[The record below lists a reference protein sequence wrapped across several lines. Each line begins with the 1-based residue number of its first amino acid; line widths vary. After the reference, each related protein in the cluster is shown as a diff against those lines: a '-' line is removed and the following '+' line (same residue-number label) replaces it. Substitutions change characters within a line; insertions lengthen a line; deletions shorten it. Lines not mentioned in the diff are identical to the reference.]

1 MNYCMCKFKLTILVL
16 LFFKI
21 GLCAQGENYT
31 LEKVLNLVSDT
42 YAFKLL
48 KKDSLIYNMKHK
60 IFAHSIIPNIVLNG
74 KLPSYDKSISL
85 VSQYD
90 GSYEYRSR
98 TYATSSLSLDVS
110 QLIPFTGGTLKYSMG
125 LSRLDN
131 FTNNFNTHTYYLNLG
146 KLSYSQSLFSYN
158 PYKWAKRQD
167 VQEKK
172 VEGITL
178 IQEQEKIKYD
188 VVNAFFDLLIQ
199 QQSYEVARDNLK
211 LSRYIFIKA
220 GHMLKDGRISES
232 DYRDTEIEY
241 IRDSIY
247 NNNVEIDAARK
258 KFSELLRLPEE
269 DTPYVEFVDS
279 CRSFHQLYFNM
290 NDVVAN
296 CMKYNYDELHT
307 LKEMQQTIEVKKTK
321 ANKAP
326 SFMLEMGGGYNT
338 QFQNFCETFKD
349 RISSSNIALTI
360 SVPIYDGN
368 IANYKHKIAQLEL
381 EKLYEQNQLDK
392 SSARHSISR
401 DLLNVNVMIES
412 INAYRH
418 TLKLLIKQMSNMK
431 TRVDLGRINVE
442 QYIRIKSQ
450 YSQTYLSYLSLIK
463 SYYTY
468 VYKYRYY
475 ALYDIEQNIVLYH
488 E

>member
-1 MNYCMCKFKLTILVL
+1 MNPCMCKFKHAILVL
-16 LFFKI
+16 LFSMI
-21 GLCAQGENYT
+21 WLSARGENYT
-31 LEKVLNLVSDT
+31 LERALDLVSDT

-98 TYATSSLSLDVS
+98 TYATSSLSFDVS

-131 FTNNFNTHTYYLNLG
+131 FTNSYNTHAYYLNLG

-172 VEGITL
+172 VEGITFV
-178 IQEQEKIKYD
+178 QEQEKIKYD

-199 QQSYEVARDNLK
+199 QQSHEVNKHNLN
-211 LSRYIFIKA
+211 LSRYIYNKA
-220 GHMLKDGRISES
+220 GYMLKDGRISES

-247 NNNVEIDAARK
+247 NNNVEINAARI
-258 KFSELLRLPEE
+258 KFSGLLHLPEG
-269 DTPYVEFVDS
+269 DTPYVEFADS
-279 CRSFHQLYFNM
+279 CRSFHHLSFNM
-290 NDVVAN
+290 NDVVSN
-296 CMKYNYDELHT
+296 CMKYNYDEPHI
-307 LKEMQQTIEVKKTK
+307 LKEIQQTIEVKKAK
-321 ANKAP
+321 ANKSP
-326 SFMLEMGGGYNT
+326 NFILEMGGGYNT
-338 QFQNFCETFKD
+338 QFQDFCDTFKD
-349 RISSSNIALTI
+349 KLSSGNVALTI

-368 IANYKHKIAQLEL
+368 VANYKHKISQLQL
-381 EKLYEQNQLDK
+381 EKLSEQNQLDK
-392 SSARHSISR
+392 SSAQHGITK

-412 INAYRH
+412 INACRY
-418 TLKLLIKQMSNMK
+418 TLKLLSMQMSNVK
-431 TRVDLGRINVE
+431 TRVDYGRINVE

-463 SYYTY
+463 SYYAY
-468 VYKYRYY
+468 IYKYRYY
-475 ALYDIEQNIVLYH
+475 ALYDIEQNKILYR